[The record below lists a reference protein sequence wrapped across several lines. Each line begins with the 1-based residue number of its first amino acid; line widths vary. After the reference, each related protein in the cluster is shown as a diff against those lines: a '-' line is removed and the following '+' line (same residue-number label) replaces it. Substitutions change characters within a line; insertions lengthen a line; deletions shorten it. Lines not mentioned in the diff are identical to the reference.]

1 MRGLGEPKPAVL
13 YVWDPSGAQ
22 LELQQVG
29 MMSGSD
35 KHGLFLQE
43 DPLLSVGKD
52 LVANFVC
59 LTVFIE
65 AAYEARR
72 DPRIPTSGAEN
83 RREPLFGFRP
93 DRIRHIE
100 DLLARS
106 VVDVQHNGPSPRKD
120 LLEVQYVAGL

>member
-1 MRGLGEPKPAVL
+1 MRGLGEPKTAVL
-13 YVWDPSGAQ
+13 YVGDPSSAQ

-29 MMSGSD
+29 MMSCSD

-43 DPLLSVGKD
+43 GSLLSVGKD
-52 LVANFVC
+52 LVADFVC
-59 LTVFIE
+59 LTVFID
-65 AAYEARR
+65 AAYEARGN
-72 DPRIPTSGAEN
+72 PRIPTSGAEN

-106 VVDVQHNGPSPRKD
+106 VVDVQHNGPGTWKD
-120 LLEVQYVAGL
+120 LLE